1 MTHNQENEMHSCI
14 NYLRPLFDR
23 IRKLGGDASYTKD
36 FCSNTSIASS
46 STMLPP
52 LLDDS
57 DDDSCSYHYESKKR
71 PTDDYLTKTISL
83 TGLRKVLKYFKKIG
97 QRQDVNEYDELI
109 NTDKQFIMALEQLY
123 TLNSSCNDK
132 YFTFLEVMHCYK
144 TIVNGMMLMEQVNDI
159 SRSQS
164 KGESSSGCVISQEEH
179 ELIQESRS
187 LLRDRTLDMLSVFS
201 DDKVVE
207 EKETVDNKDD
217 MEKSETGTYVHDATS
232 EAQEDPKSVVI
243 TESEPVPDVKQEDSS
258 SNDIKAKTDK
268 TNKVHFGFFLLSGLL
283 VTILNLYISY
293 KSKTPMATKTLSI
306 PQLSLKLYG
315 SDDDIKG
322 GAQKL

>member
-1 MTHNQENEMHSCI
+1 MHSCI

-132 YFTFLEVMHCYK
+132 FNVYNC
-144 TIVNGMMLMEQVNDI
+144 
-159 SRSQS
+159 
-164 KGESSSGCVISQEEH
+164 SSAI
-179 ELIQESRS
+179 I
-187 LLRDRTLDMLSVFS
+187 
-201 DDKVVE
+201 
-207 EKETVDNKDD
+207 N
-217 MEKSETGTYVHDATS
+217 
-232 EAQEDPKSVVI
+232 
-243 TESEPVPDVKQEDSS
+243 
-258 SNDIKAKTDK
+258 
-268 TNKVHFGFFLLSGLL
+268 
-283 VTILNLYISY
+283 
-293 KSKTPMATKTLSI
+293 
-306 PQLSLKLYG
+306 
-315 SDDDIKG
+315 
-322 GAQKL
+322 